1 MRSFTAIIALL
12 AAAATAASPTDR
24 PPALE
29 YTARALKDEVHDLPG
44 APANPGFRQFAGY
57 IDVGHGRSLFY
68 TFARQT
74 FAASPAYHCT
84 AFSFLRL
91 TCSAIS

>member
-12 AAAATAASPTDR
+12 AGAAATAASPTDR

-57 IDVGHGRSLFY
+57 IDVGHSYPVAGYGSMATLSY
-68 TFARQT
+68 D
-74 FAASPAYHCT
+74 
-84 AFSFLRL
+84 LR
-91 TCSAIS
+91 